1 MTPDYDSF
9 EDHRIKHLEMTQAVI
24 GRLASNSFLIKGWAV
39 TVAGVFFGFAVNE
52 SDPALA
58 RASLATTGLF
68 WLLDTYYLRAE
79 RLFRVLHDRVR
90 KSAKDV
96 EPFFMGATAPW
107 FVNDVKADSNKQVS
121 KAASWCKTF
130 ASLTLIVLYGGLV
143 ASAFIVAS
151 AIGKG

>member
-1 MTPDYDSF
+1 MTPNYDNF

-39 TVAGVFFGFAVNE
+39 TVAGVFFGFAVNQ

-58 RASLATTGLF
+58 RVSLATTGLF
-68 WLLDTYYLRAE
+68 WLLDTYFLRAE

-90 KSAKDV
+90 TCAEDV

-107 FVNDVKADSNKQVS
+107 FVKEVKAESNTQSS
-121 KAASWCKTF
+121 KAASWLKTF
-130 ASLTLIVLYGGLV
+130 GSLTLVLLYGGLV
-143 ASAFIVAS
+143 ASALIVAS